1 MTTPICAAPL
11 AEARDEGTLA
21 GAGLTQGGNQVAGAE
36 HGVENQLN
44 VTIYTGDILIGP
56 LM

>member
-1 MTTPICAAPL
+1 MTTPISAAPL

-21 GAGLTQGGNQVAGAE
+21 GAGLTQRGNQVAGAE

-44 VTIYTGDILIGP
+44 ATIYTGTYL
-56 LM
+56 LAR